1 MSVVISPIQPE
12 DEAAFLEAV
21 ARSRDLLGDWVNP
34 PSNSERFA
42 QHITRYSAD
51 HNVSYLART
60 SEGQVMG
67 CININNIVRGAFQ
80 SGALGYYAFS
90 PHDGRGL
97 MKQAMALVISEAFGH
112 HRLHRLE
119 ANIQP
124 DNLASVALVTSLSFR
139 LEGHSPRYLNIA
151 GQWRDHDRYAIT
163 AEEWQGSYQWPL
175 M

>member
-1 MSVVISPIQPE
+1 MRVVISPIQPE

-21 ARSRDLLGDWVNP
+21 ARSHELLSGWVNP
-34 PSNSERFA
+34 PCDPERFA
-42 QHITRYSAD
+42 RHIARYSAD

-60 SEGQVMG
+60 GEGELVG

-80 SGALGYYAFS
+80 SRALGYYAFS
-90 PHDGRGL
+90 PYDGRGL
-97 MKQAMALVISEAFGH
+97 MKQAMALVITQAFHH

-124 DNLASVALVTSLSFR
+124 ANVASVALVKSLGFR

-163 AEEWQGSYQWPL
+163 AEEWS
-175 M
+175 

>member
-1 MSVVISPIQPE
+1 MTLFISPVQPD
-12 DEAAFLEAV
+12 DETPFLEAV

-34 PSNSERFA
+34 PSDSERFA
-42 QHITRYSAD
+42 QHIARYSAD

-60 SEGQVMG
+60 GEGQVVG

-90 PHDGRGL
+90 PYNGRGL
-97 MKQAMALVISEAFGH
+97 MKQAMALVIAEAFGQH
-112 HRLHRLE
+112 QLHRLE

-124 DNLASVALVTSLSFR
+124 DNLASSALVRSLGFR
-139 LEGHSPRYLNIA
+139 FEGHSPRYLNIA

-163 AEEWQGSYQWPL
+163 VEEWS
-175 M
+175 

>member
-21 ARSRDLLGDWVNP
+21 ARSHELLIGWVNP
-34 PSNSERFA
+34 PCDSGRFA
-42 QHITRYSAD
+42 QHIARYSAD

-60 SEGQVMG
+60 GEGELVG

-90 PHDGRGL
+90 PYDGRGL

-112 HRLHRLE
+112 HQLHRLE

-124 DNLASVALVTSLSFR
+124 DNAASIALVRSLGFR
-139 LEGHSPRYLNIA
+139 FEGHSPRYLMVD

-163 AEEWQGSYQWPL
+163 VEDAP
-175 M
+175 